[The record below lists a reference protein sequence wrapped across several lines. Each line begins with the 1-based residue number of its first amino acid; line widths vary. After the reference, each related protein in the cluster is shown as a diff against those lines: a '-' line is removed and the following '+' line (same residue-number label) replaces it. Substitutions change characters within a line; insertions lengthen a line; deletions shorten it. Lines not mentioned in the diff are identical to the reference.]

1 MFLTKYGLLH
11 SIFRISSTATPSLL
25 AAAGASLED
34 AQLAK
39 LDALIAAAG
48 ITAGDRVLEIGCGW
62 GSCAIRAVQ
71 ARSCLLFSTVK
82 YMHRQDAFR
91 TSSRT

>member
-1 MFLTKYGLLH
+1 MQNPY
-11 SIFRISSTATPSLL
+11 
-25 AAAGASLED
+25 AAAHCAGASLED

-48 ITAGDRVLEIGCGW
+48 ITADDHVIEIGCGW

-71 ARSCLLFSTVK
+71 VPCHSHITPSLKKSKNLL
-82 YMHRQDAFR
+82 
-91 TSSRT
+91 